1 MSRHPSD
8 PSIPTPAA
16 TAAHPAD
23 THAHGHDG
31 PGDHDHGH
39 DGHDDHD
46 HGHDHDHDPAH
57 DHNESLAAR
66 LLALVGI
73 GHGHSHGSVQ
83 IDPAL
88 EGSTEGIQAI
98 RLSLLIL
105 GATAV
110 VQAIIAL
117 LSGSAGL
124 LADTIHNGADAL
136 TALPLWI
143 AFTLTRRPPNRRF
156 TYGYDRAEDVA
167 GVAIVLIIF
176 VSAGVALW
184 ESVDKLIHPV
194 PLTNVWWVI
203 AAALGG
209 FAGNEWV
216 ANIRTRTGERIGS
229 AALVADGQ
237 HARADG
243 LTSLAVLVG
252 AAGALLGFPILDPL
266 VGLLITVAILVIG
279 KEAGQAILYRLMDA
293 VDPELVDQVEHEAGH
308 VAGVRATHDVRIRWH
323 GHRLIA
329 ELHADV
335 DPALSTV
342 DSHEIGEQVRHAL
355 LHKIAGLSE
364 VLVHID
370 PAGHAPEYYHQTT
383 WHHRRPTGSTAP
395 PQAHTH

>member
-1 MSRHPSD
+1 MSMSRHPSD
-8 PSIPTPAA
+8 TPVPTPAVP
-16 TAAHPAD
+16 AAHAAARSPG
-23 THAHGHDG
+23 THDHDHDDHHDH
-31 PGDHDHGH
+31 DHDHGH
-39 DGHDDHD
+39 EH
-46 HGHDHDHDPAH
+46 AH

-73 GHGHSHGSVQ
+73 GHGHAHGPVQ

-105 GATAV
+105 GVTAV
-110 VQAIIAL
+110 IQAVIAM

-176 VSAGVALW
+176 ISAAVALW
-184 ESVDKLIHPV
+184 ESVDKLLHPV

-203 AAALGG
+203 AAAAGG

-216 ANIRTRTGERIGS
+216 ANIRTRTGQRIGS
-229 AALVADGQ
+229 AALVADGA

-252 AAGALLGFPILDPL
+252 AGGALLGFPILDPL
-266 VGLLITVAILVIG
+266 VGLLITLAILVIG
-279 KEAGQAILYRLMDA
+279 KQAGQAILYRLMDA
-293 VDPELVDQVEHEAGH
+293 VDPELVDQVEHEAGQ
-308 VAGVRATHDVRIRWH
+308 VAGVRAIHDARIRWH

-370 PAGHAPEYYHQTT
+370 PAGHAPEHYHQTT
-383 WHHRRPTGSTAP
+383 WHHRRPAAGNP
-395 PQAHTH
+395 PTPGAHTH

>member
-1 MSRHPSD
+1 MNRHPSD
-8 PSIPTPAA
+8 TSVPTPAVPAAKAAGSPA
-16 TAAHPAD
+16 T
-23 THAHGHDG
+23 
-31 PGDHDHGH
+31 
-39 DGHDDHD
+39 
-46 HGHDHDHDPAH
+46 HDHDHDDQHDHDHDHDHNHAH
-57 DHNESLAAR
+57 DHNESLPAR

-73 GHGHSHGSVQ
+73 GHGHTHGPVQ

-88 EGSTEGIQAI
+88 EGSAEGIQAI

-105 GATAV
+105 GVTAV
-110 VQAIIAL
+110 IQAVIAVI
-117 LSGSAGL
+117 SGSAGL

-176 VSAGVALW
+176 ISAAVALW
-184 ESVDKLIHPV
+184 ESVDKLLHPV

-203 AAALGG
+203 AAAAGG

-216 ANIRTRTGERIGS
+216 ANIRTRTGQRIGS
-229 AALVADGQ
+229 AALVADGA

-266 VGLLITVAILVIG
+266 VGLLITLAILVIG
-279 KEAGQAILYRLMDA
+279 KQAGQAILYRLMDA
-293 VDPELVDQVEHEAGH
+293 VDPELVDQVEHEAGQ
-308 VAGVRATHDVRIRWH
+308 VTGVRAIHDARIRWH

-342 DSHEIGEQVRHAL
+342 DSHEIGEQVRHVL
-355 LHKIAGLSE
+355 LHEIAGLSE

-370 PAGHAPEYYHQTT
+370 PAGHAPEHYHQTT
-383 WHHRRPTGSTAP
+383 WHHRRPAAP
-395 PQAHTH
+395 GTDTH